1 VWVREPPWNF
11 AYIIKMKLRELVKDL
26 DLDVLVGE
34 RLLNRDV
41 TGGYA
46 GDLLSDVLT
55 NSDKGNIWV
64 TMQIH
69 INILAVAST
78 KDLSGI
84 IIANGRRP
92 PEETLKKAEEKKMPI
107 LVSPLSTY
115 IISGRLYELGIK

>member
-1 VWVREPPWNF
+1 
-11 AYIIKMKLRELVKDL
+11 MKLRELVKEL

-34 RLLNRDV
+34 KLLDRDV

-78 KDLSGI
+78 KGLSGI

-92 PEETLKKAEEKKMPI
+92 PSETLEKAEEKKMPI

-115 IISGRLYELGIK
+115 IIGGRLYELGIR